1 MTNKEMSQFTHAELS
16 QFTNVEL
23 QLKTFE
29 EIADSL
35 TRAELIIPTDAS
47 DKLTSLIQRLL
58 PEYSG
63 QLITLPDVIHVGRLL
78 LNAYSKHD
86 ENLADFN
93 LLFSIFDELIQYFSH
108 KNH

>member
-1 MTNKEMSQFTHAELS
+1 MTNKKMSQFTHAELS
-16 QFTNVEL
+16 QFTNAEL

-35 TRAELIIPTDAS
+35 TRADLIIPTDVS
-47 DKLTSLIQRLL
+47 NKLTSLIQHLL

-78 LNAYSKHD
+78 LNAYSQHA

-93 LLFSIFDELIQYFSH
+93 LIFSIFDELIQYFKH
-108 KNH
+108 TNH